1 MQGATSSSTELV
13 SSSEPEKTQLDKILS
28 EMRIK
33 KIEDQIFQ
41 ILQKVI
47 FFCDCTVSFFFK
59 ITNKISLS
67 DNKKIAEPD

>member
-13 SSSEPEKTQLDKILS
+13 SSSEPEKTQLDKIHS

-33 KIEDQIFQ
+33 KIEDQILQ

-47 FFCDCTVSFFFK
+47 FL
-59 ITNKISLS
+59 ISV
-67 DNKKIAEPD
+67 IAQQVLFVR